1 MVVAGNKIFITLA
14 TRLYQVCKVARKL
27 AKSNVGKIKSV
38 PSSSSKLHQPRE
50 PFVAYKTD
58 LWQQS
63 CSGPHLRSWVSRLG
77 RGLNSNIFLW
87 PSSCTLVIVGFI
99 SHMSFSPT
107 FFFLFLPTYMIII
120 IHFLVHAYLLLF
132 SNSYVIYLTYK
143 SFCPAAAFLLRIR
156 YMNWPY
162 TLSTARVPFISKL
175 SS

>member
-1 MVVAGNKIFITLA
+1 MVMAGNKIFIALA

-63 CSGPHLRSWVSRLG
+63 CSGPHLRFWVSRLG

-87 PSSCTLVIVGFI
+87 PSSCTLVIVGI
-99 SHMSFSPT
+99 HFSYEFFPHI
-107 FFFLFLPTYMIII
+107 FFLFLPTYMIII

-132 SNSYVIYLTYK
+132 FNSYVIYLTYK
-143 SFCPAAAFLLRIR
+143 SFCLAAAFLLRIR
-156 YMNWPY
+156 YMNWPD
-162 TLSTARVPFISKL
+162 TLSTARVLFVSKF